1 MPKPTLREVMSSS
14 AIRGA
19 RTQSKPFVNLNF
31 GLARFSHHSF
41 QDRKERPN
49 MCQTGTRGSQKR
61 NECKMRSNTTTELFR
76 YWNTIRGKRELPR
89 RDELEP
95 GDIRLLLPNLFILE
109 RERNGISFRLAGTH
123 VCALFGLELRGRQF
137 GMLWLN
143 AQAAKT
149 QRIAGQV
156 MTHRVPVMLSAKG
169 RTADAREIEVETLLL
184 PLASTEG
191 ASDRILGALSPLSRP
206 YWLHATSVEGLDVT
220 GMKVLDPDRT
230 AVFREEPAAE
240 SISPRAESL
249 AGEGLLGEFRRV
261 RHLRILE
268 GGRSG

>member
-1 MPKPTLREVMSSS
+1 
-14 AIRGA
+14 
-19 RTQSKPFVNLNF
+19 
-31 GLARFSHHSF
+31 
-41 QDRKERPN
+41 
-49 MCQTGTRGSQKR
+49 
-61 NECKMRSNTTTELFR
+61 MRSETTTELFR
-76 YWNTIRGKRELPR
+76 YWNTIRGKRDLPR

-95 GDIRLLLPNLFILE
+95 GDIRALLPNLFILE
-109 RERNGISFRLAGTH
+109 HDRNGISFRLAGTH

-149 QRIAGQV
+149 QRVAGQV

-169 RTADAREIEVETLLL
+169 RTADGREVEVEMLLL

-220 GMKVLDPDRT
+220 GMKILDPDRT
-230 AVFREEPAAE
+230 AVFREEPPVEYVSARTE
-240 SISPRAESL
+240 S
-249 AGEGLLGEFRRV
+249 GTGKGLLGESRRV

-268 GGRSG
+268 GGRRA

>member
-1 MPKPTLREVMSSS
+1 
-14 AIRGA
+14 
-19 RTQSKPFVNLNF
+19 
-31 GLARFSHHSF
+31 
-41 QDRKERPN
+41 
-49 MCQTGTRGSQKR
+49 MCQTGTGGPQKW
-61 NECKMRSNTTTELFR
+61 NERKMRSKTTMELFR
-76 YWNTIRGKRELPR
+76 YWNTIRGKRDLPC

-95 GDIRLLLPNLFILE
+95 GDIRALLPNLFILE
-109 RERNGISFRLAGTH
+109 RDRNGISFRLGGTH

-143 AQAAKT
+143 SQAAKT

-169 RTADAREIEVETLLL
+169 RTADAREVEVEMLLL

-220 GMKVLDPDRT
+220 GMKILDPDRT
-230 AVFREEPAAE
+230 AVFREEPAVE
-240 SISPRAESL
+240 HVSPRAESR
-249 AGEGLLGEFRRV
+249 AGEGFLGESRRV
-261 RHLRILE
+261 GHLRILE
-268 GGRSG
+268 GGRRE